1 MTKGE
6 RIATIAFRIIV
17 GAIGLIVLAVSI
29 RFEIYAKDWR
39 TFAMFGAFCGLLLG
53 YAFGGDK
60 WGARLF
66 NLFTGHRVPT
76 YDEPRKTDD
85 GRPSSATSTSNPPP

>member
-17 GAIGLIVLAVSI
+17 GAIGLIVLVISI

-39 TFAMFGAFCGLLLG
+39 AFTIFGAFCGLLLG

-66 NLFTGHRVPT
+66 NFFTGHRVPT
-76 YDEPRKTDD
+76 YDDPPKTDEK
-85 GRPSSATSTSNPPP
+85 NPL